1 MYFASWLPSD
11 VGGEG
16 FGKMSSTIVVSGSP
30 AHPSKTAILGDHVV
44 ARLKTSGIEATHLRL
59 RDLPGDGLLSC
70 DARHPAI
77 AREIERLAASDGVVF
92 VTPIYKASFSGLL
105 KLFIDL
111 LPQFGLKDKVAMP
124 LATGGT
130 TAHVLALDYG
140 LRPVLQSLG
149 ARHIVQSFFV
159 LQSEI
164 DVDAGKVSK
173 AIADAPFFCQVF
185 NEFCESVTARQFL
198 QQIGANSNESRGP
211 SYRSEI

>member
-1 MYFASWLPSD
+1 M
-11 VGGEG
+11 V
-16 FGKMSSTIVVSGSP
+16 ISGSP
-30 AHPSKTAILGDHVV
+30 AHPSKTAIFGDHVA
-44 ARLKTSGIEATHLRL
+44 ARLQDGGIASTHLRL
-59 RDLPGDGLLSC
+59 RDLPGDALLSC
-70 DARHPAI
+70 KNGHPAI
-77 AREIERLAASDGVVF
+77 AREIERLADSDGVVF

-111 LPQFGLKDKVAMP
+111 LPQFALKGKVAMP

-164 DVDAGKVSK
+164 NAESGAVSE
-173 AIADAPFFCQVF
+173 AIAGAPFFNQILD
-185 NEFCESVTARQFL
+185 EFCESVSSPRLPRGSIADARLLVTAPK
-198 QQIGANSNESRGP
+198 A
-211 SYRSEI
+211 